1 MTTQIMFKI
10 EDKLKKAA
18 QIRAKREGITLS
30 DFYKTATKS
39 FVEGK
44 INIGITTEIGKDN
57 WNLYTKES
65 KISFKKGIN
74 DFKAGK
80 FLRAR

>member
-18 QIRAKREGITLS
+18 QIRAKKEGITLS
-30 DFYKTATKS
+30 DFYKSATKS
-39 FVEGK
+39 FIEGK
-44 INIGITTEIGKDN
+44 MTIGMIFEEESLGD
-57 WNLYTKES
+57 YTKDSIKSLKE
-65 KISFKKGIN
+65 GLN
-74 DFKAGK
+74 DIKNGR